1 MCIFFLMI
9 RRPPRATRTD
19 TLFPYTTLFR
29 SVTCVIDCGRVVNP
43 NIVQQQME
51 SAIIFALSAAL
62 HGEIRF
68 AEGESQQSNFDT
80 YPLVGMADTPEIA
93 VYIMPSD
100 APFGG
105 VGEPGVPPLSI
116 GRSSCRE
123 RVLSSVW

>member
-1 MCIFFLMI
+1 MVEVEAPSIEQVKV
-9 RRPPRATRTD
+9 RR
-19 TLFPYTTLFR
+19 
-29 SVTCVIDCGRVVNP
+29 VTCVIDCGRVVNP

-80 YPLVGMADTPEIA
+80 YPLVGMADTPEID

-105 VGEPGVPPLSI
+105 AGEPGVPPLAPALANAVFAATGERI
-116 GRSSCRE
+116 RDLPLFRS
-123 RVLSSVW
+123 